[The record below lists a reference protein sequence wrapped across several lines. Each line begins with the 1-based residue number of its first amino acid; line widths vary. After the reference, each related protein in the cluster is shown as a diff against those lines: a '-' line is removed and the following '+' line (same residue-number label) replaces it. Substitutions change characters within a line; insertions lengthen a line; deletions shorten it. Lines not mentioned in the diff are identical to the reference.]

1 MFYEYYRLERMKKE
15 LMQEKLESEYA
26 DYSVEDLEKALA
38 RQLMIERALTEQKE
52 TITKGYAALIKA
64 AKLKGTEILDVLEA
78 KDSDTARAVLRE
90 VTKK

>member
-1 MFYEYYRLERMKKE
+1 MFWEYYKLSCMKKE

-38 RQLMIERALTEQKE
+38 RQLMLERALTEQKE
-52 TITKGYAALIKA
+52 TITKSYNDLIKA
-64 AKLKGTEILDVLEA
+64 AKVKRTEILDVLEA
-78 KDSDTARAVLRE
+78 KDSDTARTVLRE

>member
-1 MFYEYYRLERMKKE
+1 
-15 LMQEKLESEYA
+15 MQEKLESEYA

-38 RQLMIERALTEQKE
+38 RQLMLERALTEQKE
-52 TITKGYAALIKA
+52 TITKSYNDLIKA
-64 AKLKGTEILDVLEA
+64 AKVKRTEILDVLEA

>member
-1 MFYEYYRLERMKKE
+1 MKKE

-38 RQLMIERALTEQKE
+38 RQLMLERALTEQKE
-52 TITKGYAALIKA
+52 TITKSYNDLIKA
-64 AKLKGTEILDVLEA
+64 AKVKRTEILDVLEA

>member
-38 RQLMIERALTEQKE
+38 RQLMLERALTEQKE
-52 TITKGYAALIKA
+52 TITKSYNDLIKA
-64 AKLKGTEILDVLEA
+64 AKVKRTEILDVLEA

>member
-1 MFYEYYRLERMKKE
+1 MFWEYYKLNCVKKE

-38 RQLMIERALTEQKE
+38 RQLMLERALTEQKE
-52 TITKGYAALIKA
+52 TITKSYNDLIKA
-64 AKLKGTEILDVLEA
+64 AKVKRTEILDVLEA

>member
-1 MFYEYYRLERMKKE
+1 LIFSYH
-15 LMQEKLESEYA
+15 Q
-26 DYSVEDLEKALA
+26 
-38 RQLMIERALTEQKE
+38 EQKE

>member
-1 MFYEYYRLERMKKE
+1 MKKE

-38 RQLMIERALTEQKE
+38 RQLMVERALTEQKE
-52 TITKGYAALIKA
+52 TITKSYNDLIKA
-64 AKLKGTEILDVLEA
+64 AKVKRTEILDVLEA

>member
-1 MFYEYYRLERMKKE
+1 MKKE

-52 TITKGYAALIKA
+52 TITKSYNDLIKA
-64 AKLKGTEILDVLEA
+64 AKVKRTEILDVLEA

>member
-1 MFYEYYRLERMKKE
+1 MKKE

-26 DYSVEDLEKALA
+26 NYSVEDLEKALA
-38 RQLMIERALTEQKE
+38 RQLMLERALTEQKE
-52 TITKGYAALIKA
+52 TITKSYNDLIKA
-64 AKLKGTEILDVLEA
+64 AKVKRTEILDVLEA

>member
-26 DYSVEDLEKALA
+26 DYSLEDLEKALA
-38 RQLMIERALTEQKE
+38 RQLMLERALTEQKE
-52 TITKGYAALIKA
+52 TITKSYNDLIKA
-64 AKLKGTEILDVLEA
+64 AKVKRTEILDVLEA

>member
-1 MFYEYYRLERMKKE
+1 MFWEYYKLNCMKKE

-38 RQLMIERALTEQKE
+38 RQLMLERALTEQKE
-52 TITKGYAALIKA
+52 TITKSYNDLIKA
-64 AKLKGTEILDVLEA
+64 AKVKRTEILDVLEA

>member
-1 MFYEYYRLERMKKE
+1 MKKE
-15 LMQEKLESEYA
+15 LMQEKLENEYA

-38 RQLMIERALTEQKE
+38 RQLMLERALTEQKE
-52 TITKGYAALIKA
+52 TITKSYNDLIKA
-64 AKLKGTEILDVLEA
+64 AKVKRTEILDVLEA